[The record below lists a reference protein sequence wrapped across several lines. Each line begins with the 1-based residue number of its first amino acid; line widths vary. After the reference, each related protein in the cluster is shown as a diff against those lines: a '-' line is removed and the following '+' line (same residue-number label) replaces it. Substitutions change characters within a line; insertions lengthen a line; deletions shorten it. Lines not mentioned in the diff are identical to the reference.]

1 MGGWKVGGKRG
12 GGGSCGEGDGVARR
26 GWGESVE
33 EDVRWGGGL
42 GYVGK
47 AMERV

>member
-1 MGGWKVGGKRG
+1 MEVEVVGRGTAWRG
-12 GGGSCGEGDGVARR
+12 G

-33 EDVRWGGGL
+33 ENVRWGGGL